1 MMEPRESLSLPEYE
15 DQDTKKYKKYIN
27 DLIEDA
33 EIGAEIKAEKKF
45 LPKNLRVFLFS
56 MVGLGLLSV
65 FYLQINSRTAQLA
78 SLPSEEK
85 MAYTNTPAK
94 STEEKLINQVS
105 TLENQI
111 SHTPFLKVK
120 TLNNFVESVKITPA
134 KISDLN
140 REPKLTTKF
149 EKKIKETTKTS
160 KTLAKKTITNLVKPN
175 TRFFIQTGAFFQ
187 KKNAEISAK
196 KLQAKGFSPLI
207 HVVTRNNTK
216 IYLLQL
222 GVFPNKEKAKLTQ
235 EKLAR
240 AGYAK
245 TIIK

>member
-1 MMEPRESLSLPEYE
+1 MTIMETRENLSLPKNEE
-15 DQDTKKYKKYIN
+15 HDTKKYTKHIN

-33 EIGAEIKAEKKF
+33 EIEAEIEAEKKI
-45 LPKNLRVFLFS
+45 LPKKTRAFLIS
-56 MVGLGLLSV
+56 MFGFGLLSLV
-65 FYLQINSRTAQLA
+65 YLQINSRTVQVA
-78 SLPSEEK
+78 LPGEEK
-85 MAYTNTPAK
+85 MAYINLPTKTA
-94 STEEKLINQVS
+94 EEKLIKQVS
-105 TLENQI
+105 I
-111 SHTPFLKVK
+111 
-120 TLNNFVESVKITPA
+120 NNFVGSAKTTPA

-160 KTLAKKTITNLVKPN
+160 KSLAKKTITNLVKPN
-175 TRFFIQTGAFFQ
+175 TRFFIQIGAFSQ
-187 KKNAEISAK
+187 KKNAEVSAK

-207 HVVTRNNTK
+207 HVVTRNDTK

>member
-1 MMEPRESLSLPEYE
+1 MMEPRESLSLPESE
-15 DQDTKKYKKYIN
+15 DQDTKKYTKHIN

-33 EIGAEIKAEKKF
+33 EIEAEMEAEKKI
-45 LPKNLRVFLFS
+45 LPKNSRVFLFS
-56 MVGLGLLSV
+56 MFGLGLFSFV
-65 FYLQINSRTAQLA
+65 YLQINSPTVQVT
-78 SLPSEEK
+78 LPSEET
-85 MAYTNTPAK
+85 MAYTNTLIK
-94 STEEKLINQVS
+94 SAEEKLIKQVS
-105 TLENQI
+105 TLKNEN
-111 SHTPFLKVK
+111 SHTPFLKVI
-120 TLNNFVESVKITPA
+120 TINNFVEPVKITPA

-140 REPKLTTKF
+140 RKPKVTAKF

-160 KTLAKKTITNLVKPN
+160 KSLAKKTITNLVKPN
-175 TRFFIQTGAFFQ
+175 TRFFIQTGAFSQ

-216 IYLLQL
+216 TYLVQL
-222 GVFPNKEKAKLTQ
+222 GVFPNKEKAKLAQ

>member
-1 MMEPRESLSLPEYE
+1 MMEPRESLSLPENE
-15 DQDTKKYKKYIN
+15 DQDTKKYTKHIN

-33 EIGAEIKAEKKF
+33 EIEAEMEAEKKF
-45 LPKNLRVFLFS
+45 LPKNSRVFLFS
-56 MVGLGLLSV
+56 MFGLGLLSLV
-65 FYLQINSRTAQLA
+65 YLQINSRTAQVT
-78 SLPSEEK
+78 LPGEET
-85 MAYTNTPAK
+85 MAYTNTSIK
-94 STEEKLINQVS
+94 SAEEKLIKQVS
-105 TLENQI
+105 TLKNEN

-120 TLNNFVESVKITPA
+120 TLNNFVEPVKITPT
-134 KISDLN
+134 KISGLN
-140 REPKLTTKF
+140 REPKVTAKF
-149 EKKIKETTKTS
+149 EKNINKTNKTS
-160 KTLAKKTITNLVKPN
+160 KSLAKKSIANLVKPN

-196 KLQAKGFSPLI
+196 KLQAKGFSSLI

-216 IYLLQL
+216 TYLVLL
-222 GVFPNKEKAKLTQ
+222 GVFPNKEKAKLAQ

>member
-1 MMEPRESLSLPEYE
+1 METREKLSLPENE
-15 DQDTKKYKKYIN
+15 KHDTKKYTKHIN

-33 EIGAEIKAEKKF
+33 EIEAEIEAEKNI
-45 LPKNLRVFLFS
+45 LPKNLRAFLIS
-56 MVGLGLLSV
+56 MFGFGLLPLV
-65 FYLQINSRTAQLA
+65 YLQIDNRTVRVE
-78 SLPSEEK
+78 LPGEEK
-85 MAYTNTPAK
+85 KVYKNTSAK

-105 TLENQI
+105 ILENQI

-120 TLNNFVESVKITPA
+120 TLSNFVEPVKITPA

-160 KTLAKKTITNLVKPN
+160 KSLAKKPITNLVKPN
-175 TRFFIQTGAFFQ
+175 TRFFVQIGAFSQ
-187 KKNAEISAK
+187 KKNAEVSAK
-196 KLQAKGFSPLI
+196 KIQAKGFSPLI
-207 HVVTRNNTK
+207 HVVTRNDTK